1 MVTKLQCGHEFHNH
15 CVKDYIILKG
25 MDCPTCPLK
34 ITAKKLVDRVGEG
47 ILKARL
53 KELDSERKRAV
64 LKNAGYLWLVFN
76 NY

>member
-1 MVTKLQCGHEFHNH
+1 
-15 CVKDYIILKG
+15 

-64 LKNAGYLWLVFN
+64 LKNAGYL
-76 NY
+76 